1 MQQNKFA
8 GSSRLITCLFDASYV
23 FSASDCESE
32 RAQFARGV
40 PSHYPPAEA
49 GYDVT
54 ALAAFVEKALTECN
68 ESLDPAT
75 WQPVVT
81 QLASILN
88 RATAASATAQAA
100 AAAAASEL
108 AAAQRQIE
116 HERRRA
122 DDATAAVCI
131 LSVVL
136 SVHCYQNRG

>member
-1 MQQNKFA
+1 M
-8 GSSRLITCLFDASYV
+8 SSVPRHSRASLTPRISIV
-23 FSASDCESE
+23 P
-32 RAQFARGV
+32 RAQFSRGV

-81 QLASILN
+81 NLASILN

-100 AAAAASEL
+100 ATAAASEL

-122 DDATAAVCI
+122 DDATAAVWACI
-131 LSVVL
+131 RSL
-136 SVHCYQNRG
+136 